1 MIHSYRID
9 PIAWPEKRDLFGL
22 GISLTTYRRTV
33 RVILE
38 AARRREPAI
47 VSFHPVNAVVET
59 SATPA
64 LLEKVNR
71 FQLVAPDGQPVRWAV
86 NWLHGAG
93 LPDRVCGPDSMLA
106 LCRRAA
112 KAGISVFFYGS
123 SPDVLAGL
131 QANLIKRIPGLQIA
145 GAISPPFRPLTPAE
159 DEAIVAEI
167 NASGA
172 GIVFIGLGFP
182 KQDLFADAHRDR
194 IRAVQVCVGAA
205 FDFHAG
211 RAPRA
216 PRWMQRSGLEWCHR
230 LAREPRRMWRR
241 YIVTNTIFLTRL
253 GLALARRACRIRGN
267 SN

>member
-1 MIHSYRID
+1 MIKTYRID
-9 PIAWPEKRDLFGL
+9 PIEWPEKRELFGL
-22 GISLTTYRRTV
+22 GISLTTYRRIV

-38 AARRREPAI
+38 AARRHEPAI

-59 SATPA
+59 SGTPA

-71 FQLVAPDGQPVRWAV
+71 FQLVAPDGQPVRWAI

-93 LPDRVCGPDSMLA
+93 MPDRVCGPDSMLA

-112 KAGISVFFYGS
+112 KAGISIFFYGS
-123 SPDVLAGL
+123 SREVLADL
-131 QANLIKRIPGLQIA
+131 QANLAKRIPGLHVA

-159 DEAIVAEI
+159 DDAIVAEI
-167 NASGA
+167 NDSGA

-211 RAPRA
+211 RTPRA
-216 PRWMQRSGLEWCHR
+216 PRWMQKSGLEWCHR

-241 YIVTNTIFLTRL
+241 YFVTNTIFVARL
-253 GLALARRACRIRGN
+253 GVALARRACRRGGN